1 MPTPDRLHPAPFIAG
16 ATTVTLIGVWL
27 VVAPFAVGYQP
38 EGAEWADATIIGVV
52 SGGAVTLLG
61 LLALLVAFG
70 ALRGEVRRRGLA
82 PSIRPEPA
90 QRDRESGHRR
100 RAAGFTRATWTR
112 SCRRSPQPSW
122 MTCAMDRPTRTRA
135 PPQPPTRPPHQPP
148 TAGSPDREDPPCS
161 PACAPPSSC

>member
-90 QRDRESGHRR
+90 QRDREVEADTADEQPHTVHTGDLDTILSSLAAALLDDVRNGQADPDPRATPAAHTTTTPAAHRR
-100 RAAGFTRATWTR
+100 IT
-112 SCRRSPQPSW
+112 
-122 MTCAMDRPTRTRA
+122 
-135 PPQPPTRPPHQPP
+135 
-148 TAGSPDREDPPCS
+148 
-161 PACAPPSSC
+161 